1 MQVDSDLPTT
11 TMSEFPWGSGGGG
24 GGAYVFWCDPCRT
37 SGLFWQCT

>member
-11 TMSEFPWGSGGGG
+11 TMSEFPWGSGGV
-24 GGAYVFWCDPCRT
+24 AYVFWCDPCRT